1 MNGDVKEITMKEFL
15 AEYRSGTM
23 TEERVKQILSVLY
36 ERGWEDR
43 NALQVKANKINRKT
57 RKFETDEFKD
67 VLNDVCADISEQTGE
82 RIDNIKN
89 YIIEITSSKVVSY
102 LNDNNI
108 KITDKD
114 LNKLFAVSIVDLKNT
129 ICRRINKI
137 DETVEK
143 RIEAKEFEAK
153 QNTLFND

>member
-1 MNGDVKEITMKEFL
+1 MNGDVKEITMKEFF
-15 AEYRSGTM
+15 AEYRNGTM
-23 TEERVKQILSVLY
+23 TEERVKQILEDLY
-36 ERGWEDR
+36 QKGWNDR
-43 NALQVKANKINRKT
+43 NLLQVKANKVNRKT

-67 VLNDVCADISEQTGE
+67 VLNDVCADVSEQTGE
-82 RIDNIKN
+82 RIDNIKA
-89 YIIEITSSKVVSY
+89 YIIEITSTRIVSY
-102 LNDNNI
+102 LNENSI

-137 DETVEK
+137 DEIVEK

-153 QNTLFND
+153 QNTLF

>member
-1 MNGDVKEITMKEFL
+1 MNGDVKEITMKEFF
-15 AEYRSGTM
+15 AEYRNGTM
-23 TEERVKQILSVLY
+23 TEERVKQILEDLY
-36 ERGWEDR
+36 QKGWNDR
-43 NALQVKANKINRKT
+43 NLLQVKANKINRKT

-67 VLNDVCADISEQTGE
+67 VLNDVCSDVSEQIGE
-82 RIDNIKN
+82 RIDNIKA
-89 YIIEITSSKVVSY
+89 YIIEITSTRIVSY
-102 LNDNNI
+102 LNENSI

-137 DETVEK
+137 DEIVEK

-153 QNTLFND
+153 QNTLF

>member
-1 MNGDVKEITMKEFL
+1 MNGDVKEITMKEFF
-15 AEYRSGTM
+15 AEYCNGTM
-23 TEERVKQILSVLY
+23 TEERVKQILEDLY
-36 ERGWEDR
+36 QKGWNDR
-43 NALQVKANKINRKT
+43 NLLQVKANKINRKT

-67 VLNDVCADISEQTGE
+67 VLNDVCADVSEQTCE
-82 RIDNIKN
+82 RIDNIKA
-89 YIIEITSSKVVSY
+89 YIIEITSARIVSY
-102 LNDNNI
+102 LNKNSI

-137 DETVEK
+137 DEIVEK

-153 QNTLFND
+153 QNTLF